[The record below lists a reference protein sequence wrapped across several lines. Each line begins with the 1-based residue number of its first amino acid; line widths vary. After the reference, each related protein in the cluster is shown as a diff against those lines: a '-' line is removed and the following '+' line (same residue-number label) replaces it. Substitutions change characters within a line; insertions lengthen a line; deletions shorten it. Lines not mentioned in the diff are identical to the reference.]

1 MRLAVEIL
9 STGTRRVDRVLKF
22 SEYAEGGIPR
32 YWIVDLDA
40 PTSLLA
46 YVLVNGNYEL
56 SGAHIGEASVDVDGR
71 RVSIDLPA
79 LTRR

>member
-1 MRLAVEIL
+1 MIKDC
-9 STGTRRVDRVLKF
+9 RRF
-22 SEYAEGGIPR
+22 SEHAEGGIPQ

-46 YVLVNGNYEL
+46 YVLADGNDEL
-56 SGAHIGEASVDVDGR
+56 SGGHTGEASVDVDGH